1 MMNPNVLKNEIKADI
16 LPLDKAVNVAE
27 EKIFMPEN
35 RKLKE
40 KSKNPCAAISYT
52 IESEPAKRDTS
63 RGPKSREARHMPAEL
78 TVMNLRQILYIFFRR
93 RRLLAP

>member
-1 MMNPNVLKNEIKADI
+1 MINPKVLKKEIRADI

-40 KSKNPCAAISYT
+40 KSTNPGAACHIP
-52 IESEPAKRDTS
+52 EFPNQRKDVPALGQK
-63 RGPKSREARHMPAEL
+63 AERKGIC
-78 TVMNLRQILYIFFRR
+78 RQS
-93 RRLLAP
+93 

>member
-1 MMNPNVLKNEIKADI
+1 MINPKVLKKEIRADI

-40 KSKNPCAAISYT
+40 KSKNPGTAMSYT
-52 IESEPAKRDTS
+52 IVSEPAKSATS
-63 RGPKSREARHMPAEL
+63 RGPKSSEARNMPAEL
-78 TVMNLRQILYIFFRR
+78 AAMNLRQILQRFFSRR
-93 RRLLAP
+93 RHRAP

>member
-1 MMNPNVLKNEIKADI
+1 MINPKVLKKEIRADI

-40 KSKNPCAAISYT
+40 KSTNPGAAMSCT
-52 IESEPAKRDTS
+52 RVSEQAKRCTS
-63 RGPKSREARHMPAEL
+63 LGPKSREERNMQAEL
-78 TVMNLRQILYIFFRR
+78 TAMNLRQILQIFFSRR
-93 RRLLAP
+93 RFPAP

>member
-1 MMNPNVLKNEIKADI
+1 MINPKVLKKRDQADI

-40 KSKNPCAAISYT
+40 KSTNPGAAMSYT
-52 IESEPAKRDTS
+52 RVSDQRKDVPDLGQKAERKGICRQRQQRWISGRSYRYSLALQEVPA
-63 RGPKSREARHMPAEL
+63 P
-78 TVMNLRQILYIFFRR
+78 
-93 RRLLAP
+93 

>member
-1 MMNPNVLKNEIKADI
+1 MINPKVLKKEIRADI

-40 KSKNPCAAISYT
+40 KSTNPGAAMSYT
-52 IESEPAKRDTS
+52 RVSEPAKRCTS
-63 RGPKSREARHMPAEL
+63 LGPK
-78 TVMNLRQILYIFFRR
+78 RQRGKEYAGRADSDESQADPTDIL
-93 RRLLAP
+93 